1 MNGTYKGKALMTKR
15 KQDDPHGHHGTSA
28 VPDRGRRF
36 GTKVQEN
43 PMAGAESGNRYAY
56 GRSNVEDSANI
67 KSKAKK

>member
-1 MNGTYKGKALMTKR
+1 MTKR
-15 KQDDPHGHHGTSA
+15 KQAPGPGTHGTDA

-36 GTKVQEN
+36 GTRVQDT

-56 GRSNVEDSANI
+56 GRSDIEDSANI